1 MYLLIGFGTSANCWF
16 QGQKQKGWNL
26 QEAMRLCITHKPPRV
41 PIHRAYNLLVLNV
54 GNEGLG
60 WLFIGTYY
68 IRSFPH
74 SLQIASKTVLS
85 FNPLKM
91 APSTNPPNLAILDD
105 FSNETTVFI
114 AIFASEGRYWDTYYT
129 YIATSKK
136 LQKKIYGTNLV
147 ICYFLYLSI
156 STLW

>member
-1 MYLLIGFGTSANCWF
+1 MYLLIGFGTSATCWF
-16 QGQKQKGWNL
+16 QGQKQKGISKKPG
-26 QEAMRLCITHKPPRV
+26 LCITV
-41 PIHRAYNLLVLNV
+41 PIHRAYNILVLNV

-74 SLQIASKTVLS
+74 SLQIASKTVFS

-105 FSNETTVFI
+105 LSNETTDFI
-114 AIFASEGRYWDTYYT
+114 AMFASEGKYWDTYYT

-136 LQKKIYGTNLV
+136 LRKKIYSTNLV